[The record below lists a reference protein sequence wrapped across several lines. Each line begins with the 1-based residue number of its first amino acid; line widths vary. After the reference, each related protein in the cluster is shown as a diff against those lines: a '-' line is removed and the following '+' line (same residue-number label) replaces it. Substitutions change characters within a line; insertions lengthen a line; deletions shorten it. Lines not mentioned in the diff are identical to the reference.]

1 MALPDGARPSN
12 FIDAYLH
19 YVGDTES
26 PVTFHRWSILST
38 LSAWL
43 GKRFYIKHG
52 HSRIDSNMY
61 CMLMGAA
68 GTRKSTAIKIASK
81 LIRKAGYSTFS
92 ASKTSK
98 EQFLADLAKTGM
110 PSESSESN
118 EILDMNLWG
127 AENDT
132 AESSM
137 GSCELFV
144 NADEFNDF
152 VGNGNIEFLSLLG
165 NLWDLEGDYRHSK
178 LTSKSVFVKDPCVSI
193 LAGNTAT
200 GFSLAFPKEAIG
212 QGIFSRLLLIHG
224 ESTNKRIAFPA
235 PPPDGAT
242 EALITCLLQIRA
254 IAVGEAEID
263 PDAKAL
269 LSYIYNEWTHIND
282 IRFESYCN
290 RRFTHLL
297 KLCLIHAAARKSRVI
312 EQQDVI
318 MANTVLTHAEH
329 SMPRALGEFGAASKS
344 DVTNKVM
351 NVCMNTAN
359 PLSFKDIW
367 KHVSNEVNSLTE
379 LRPIIENLM
388 FAEKIIKVGSGYMA
402 KRQVIQEKSK
412 DRTIDFS
419 LLTPSER
426 EYLAQGND
434 MTEKLTRYKRRRAA
448 RGLPPIR
455 TPGPSFLHNPDWG
468 GIILDIKNTCVP
480 YAQIAKTAGMTHY
493 RLDKII
499 EGHAMP
505 LWLEGQILFE
515 MHAEAIEYRNNLEAI
530 RKEKETK

>member
-1 MALPDGARPSN
+1 MSADQKPN
-12 FIDAYLH
+12 FIDSYLH
-19 YVGDTES
+19 YISDSES
-26 PVTFHRWSILST
+26 PTTFHRWSIISC

-52 HSRIDSNMY
+52 HSRINSNIY
-61 CMLMGAA
+61 CMLLGAA
-68 GTRKSTAIKIASK
+68 GTRKSTAIKVASK
-81 LIRKAGYSTFS
+81 LIKKAGYSTFS

-110 PSESSESN
+110 SPESETTGDDL
-118 EILDMNLWG
+118 LDMNLWG
-127 AENDT
+127 AEAD

-224 ESTNKRIAFPA
+224 EGTNKRIPFPTSPSEA
-235 PPPDGAT
+235 AT
-242 EALITCLLQIRA
+242 AALIQCLLQIRS
-254 IAVGEAEID
+254 IACGEAELTE
-263 PDAKAL
+263 DAKAML
-269 LSYIYNEWTHIND
+269 GYIYSEWKHIND

-297 KLCLIHAAARKSRVI
+297 KLCLIHAAARKSRVV

-318 MANTVLTHAEH
+318 LANTVLTHAEH

-344 DVTNKVM
+344 DVTNRVM
-351 NVCMNTAN
+351 NVLLNTQS

-367 KHVSNEVNSLTE
+367 KHVSNEINSLTE

-388 FAEKIIKVGSGYMA
+388 FAEKIMKVGTGYMA
-402 KRQVIQEKSK
+402 KRLLVQEKSC
-412 DRTIDFS
+412 DRTINFD

-426 EYLAQGND
+426 EYL
-434 MTEKLTRYKRRRAA
+434 L
-448 RGLPPIR
+448 
-455 TPGPSFLHNPDWG
+455 
-468 GIILDIKNTCVP
+468 
-480 YAQIAKTAGMTHY
+480 
-493 RLDKII
+493 
-499 EGHAMP
+499 
-505 LWLEGQILFE
+505 
-515 MHAEAIEYRNNLEAI
+515 
-530 RKEKETK
+530 

>member
-1 MALPDGARPSN
+1 VATPN
-12 FIDAYLH
+12 FIDSYLAY
-19 YVGDTES
+19 VSDSES

-52 HSRIDSNMY
+52 HSRINSNMY

-68 GTRKSTAIKIASK
+68 GTRKSTAIKVASK

-110 PSESSESN
+110 AEPAESADEL
-118 EILDMNLWG
+118 LDLNLWG
-127 AENDT
+127 SEDN

-224 ESTNKRIAFPA
+224 EATGRKIPFPVS
-235 PPPDGAT
+235 PSDTAT
-242 EALITCLLQIRA
+242 AALITCLLQIRA
-254 IAVGEAEID
+254 IAVGEAELD
-263 PDAKAL
+263 PVAKSL
-269 LSYIYNEWTHIND
+269 LAHIYNEWTPIND

-312 EQQDVI
+312 EKQDVI
-318 MANTVLTHAEH
+318 LANTVLTHAEH
-329 SMPRALGEFGAASKS
+329 SMPKALGEFGAASKS
-344 DVTNKVM
+344 DVTNKIM
-351 NVCMNTAN
+351 NVCIAAAN

-367 KHVSNEVNSLTE
+367 KHVANDINSLAE
-379 LRPIIENLM
+379 LRPIIENLL
-388 FAEKIIKVGSGYMA
+388 FAEKIIKVGTGYMA
-402 KRQVIQEKSK
+402 KRTIIQEDSN

-426 EYLAQGND
+426 EYL
-434 MTEKLTRYKRRRAA
+434 
-448 RGLPPIR
+448 
-455 TPGPSFLHNPDWG
+455 S
-468 GIILDIKNTCVP
+468 
-480 YAQIAKTAGMTHY
+480 
-493 RLDKII
+493 
-499 EGHAMP
+499 
-505 LWLEGQILFE
+505 
-515 MHAEAIEYRNNLEAI
+515 
-530 RKEKETK
+530 

>member
-1 MALPDGARPSN
+1 
-12 FIDAYLH
+12 
-19 YVGDTES
+19 
-26 PVTFHRWSILST
+26 
-38 LSAWL
+38 
-43 GKRFYIKHG
+43 
-52 HSRIDSNMY
+52 
-61 CMLMGAA
+61 MGAA
-68 GTRKSTAIKIASK
+68 GTRKSTAIKVASK

-110 PSESSESN
+110 SEQEESAN
-118 EILDMNLWG
+118 DKLLDMNLWG
-127 AENDT
+127 EENDN

-224 ESTNKRIAFPA
+224 EGTNKRIAFPA
-235 PPPDGAT
+235 PPPEGAT

-254 IAVGEAEID
+254 IAVGEAEIE
-263 PDAKAL
+263 PSAKAL
-269 LSYIYNEWTHIND
+269 LEYIYMEWIHIND

-297 KLCLIHAAARKSRVI
+297 KLCLIHAASRKSRTI
-312 EQQDVI
+312 EQCDVV

-351 NVCMNTAN
+351 NVCMNTQN

-426 EYLAQGND
+426 EYLA
-434 MTEKLTRYKRRRAA
+434 
-448 RGLPPIR
+448 
-455 TPGPSFLHNPDWG
+455 
-468 GIILDIKNTCVP
+468 
-480 YAQIAKTAGMTHY
+480 
-493 RLDKII
+493 
-499 EGHAMP
+499 
-505 LWLEGQILFE
+505 
-515 MHAEAIEYRNNLEAI
+515 
-530 RKEKETK
+530 